1 MKRVLERLL
10 NLLVYLRTSNEGITV
25 DDIRFTV
32 PGYDTSNDIAFHR
45 MFERDKELLRGM
57 GISLTTEQEE
67 DGRIAYFLRPD
78 EYELADPG
86 LTDEEQIALW
96 LATRMVQLDGG
107 GVDEALL
114 KLGGTPG
121 GPSDAEDPTATVGG
135 DSEIL
140 ALLLDAAGVR
150 QRVSFQYRGREVTAD
165 PLGVLNQRGH
175 WYLIVAGQPEPRPY
189 RVDRG
194 SNWRAT
200 GVKGAFVRGPRTR
213 LADALPSA
221 PWELG
226 DEKVDVEL
234 LFDPAVAWRASGDLG
249 RDLTPSAKGFR
260 ITIPVANASALVG
273 WLLEYG
279 AEAEIVSP
287 REIRQHLVDH
297 LAGPA

>member
-10 NLLVYLRTSNEGITV
+10 NLLVYLRTSSGSITA

-32 PGYDTSNDIAFHR
+32 PGYDTNNDVAFHR

-57 GISLTTEQEE
+57 GISLSTEQVENG
-67 DGRIAYFLRPD
+67 GRIGYFLRPD

-121 GPSDAEDPTATVGG
+121 DRAEADPTATVGG

-140 ALLLDAAGVR
+140 ALLLEAAGAR
-150 QRVSFQYRGREVTAD
+150 QRVSFEYRGRDVTAD

-175 WYLIVAGQPEPRPY
+175 WYLVVAGRTESRAY

-194 SNWRAT
+194 SEWRTIGAR
-200 GVKGAFVRGPRTR
+200 GVFTR
-213 LADALPSA
+213 EPKTRIADALPSA

-226 DEKVDVEL
+226 DDKVDVEL
-234 LFDPAVAWRASGDLG
+234 LFDPSVAWRAMNDLEG
-249 RDLTPSAKGFR
+249 ELTPSPDGLRA
-260 ITIPVANASALVG
+260 TISVANPGALIG

-279 AEAEIVSP
+279 AQAEIVSP
-287 REIRQHLVDH
+287 AEIRQQLVDH
-297 LAGPA
+297 LGSSK